1 MPITFEDAART
12 ILAEEL
18 ERLRRTIIDHHFAAG
33 QKASGKTA
41 ASIHAVVNE
50 SEGTLY
56 GRAAFDELEKGRK
69 PGPAPK
75 DFYKVILQW
84 MRDKGIKGTP
94 IPYTTDRPHKYTP
107 QERGDRT
114 LAYFIAKKIQK
125 DGTRLFRAGGRT
137 DIYSNAIPQAK
148 RRILK
153 RIKKIIE
160 VEVRNI
166 HLNKTGKR

>member
-1 MPITFEDAART
+1 MPIIFKDEART

-18 ERLRRTIIDHHFAAG
+18 ERLRVTIIDHHFAAG
-33 QKASGKTA
+33 QKASGRTA
-41 ASIHAVVNE
+41 ASIRAVVNE

-69 PGPAPK
+69 PGPAPSG
-75 DFYKVILQW
+75 FHKVILQW
-84 MRDKGIKGTP
+84 MRDKGINGTP
-94 IPYTTDRPHKYTP
+94 RPYSTDRPHKYTP

-137 DIYSNAIPQAK
+137 DIYSNAIPDATA
-148 RRILK
+148 RIRE
-153 RIKKIIE
+153 RITAILRVEIKNIYTNSIIAQ
-160 VEVRNI
+160 
-166 HLNKTGKR
+166 